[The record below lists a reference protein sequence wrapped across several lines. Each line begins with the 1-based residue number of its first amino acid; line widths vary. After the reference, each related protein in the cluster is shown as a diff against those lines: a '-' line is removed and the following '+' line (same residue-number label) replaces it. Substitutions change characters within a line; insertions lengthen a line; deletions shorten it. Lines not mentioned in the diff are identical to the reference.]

1 MGDWG
6 VGERVRRGFWV
17 SRKGKEMVVIG
28 FNENFTDEENM
39 EEEHDGEVNRVD
51 AIASIFSG

>member
-1 MGDWG
+1 M
-6 VGERVRRGFWV
+6 RRGFWV
-17 SRKGKEMVVIG
+17 SRKGKEMVVLG

>member
-1 MGDWG
+1 M
-6 VGERVRRGFWV
+6 RRGFWV
-17 SRKGKEMVVIG
+17 SRKGKEMVVLG
-28 FNENFTDEENM
+28 LNENFTDEENM